1 MDAVKTLDE
10 KYELVREIKRGGFG
24 VVYYGR
30 DRMFSKP
37 VAIKAISPDLLGEAK
52 YVDLFQAESLS
63 VARLN
68 HHNIVRLYDIK
79 RTEDG
84 QFYIIMEFIDGVDL
98 GKLISAHRKGAV
110 HLPFHVGAYIMSQCC
125 AGLDYAHARR
135 DPDTHQPLN
144 IVHQDISPA
153 NIMANR
159 QGEIK
164 IIDFGLA
171 GARRRSHAQRGRKR
185 EVLLQGKI
193 AYIAPEQLN
202 GAKTLDRRSD
212 IFAAGLVLYEILTG
226 ERFFQHDDPA
236 PFIAALEAGN
246 WNFDLLGEKAV
257 PIALQQIVQR
267 ALQSHPENRYQT
279 ANQMYLDLMTF
290 LSIQESGPD
299 LANEVGRIVESVA
312 PGAKIEVD
320 STKDETPT
328 ESLRQLYTYSTP
340 ENGVHPNP
348 TLPVETVIDAIAIE
362 TVEEKTAVDDFTYK
376 MAPSPEPR
384 EKTTFTES
392 AIIATPGIVETR
404 TGREEPAPNGSKNES
419 PIQDVPFYQ
428 VLEEA
433 EEDDDEVR
441 TIIDVIRISTRSH
454 KKLILATLGGALGAF
469 LLFSILDTM
478 LHWTSYGA
486 GIYNALFPPAIR
498 IVSFPPNAQVS
509 LDDKLLPQTTP
520 LAINKISPGVHK
532 LRLSLPRFDPI
543 VRSIQVPARGQA
555 VVEGE
560 AAPKENQPYVFRFKT
575 TLELSS
581 KPTGAEV
588 YLNGIK
594 YTQATPCRVVWEVGT
609 PLQIEMD
616 RPGFA
621 RLTGFTFNTLE
632 GIESIED
639 RRLWR
644 FQRIE
649 QNREHFSVEGVFAKA
664 IVVTSTPPNA
674 EIYLDGSERPVGVT
688 GFTNRLLL
696 TLGTHTISLQKKNFL
711 AKTFTIQLDE
721 KSPEQYSET
730 LSRVVKI
737 LAREASGG
745 REIDLG
751 ATVVQMV
758 YENKTTRLKATTP
771 CEFTLL
777 PYKYT
782 VQLRKDGYRDMT
794 LTIPPTGAVV
804 IARMERIQVGIEVLV
819 VDEATGEPLQDVEIR
834 CRALVADGRETNIGD
849 TDDTGVSTRALP
861 PGEYRLT
868 VRKAGYR
875 EMSKDFTISLKG
887 KNRVIFKMA
896 VQ

>member
-30 DRMFSKP
+30 DRLFGKP

-52 YVDLFQAESLS
+52 YVDMFQAESLS

-79 RTEDG
+79 RTADG

-98 GKLISAHRKGAV
+98 GKLISAHRKGVV
-110 HLPFHVGAYIMSQCC
+110 HLPFHLGAYIIAQCC

-144 IVHQDISPA
+144 IVHQDISPG
-153 NIMANR
+153 NIMVNR

-164 IIDFGLA
+164 VIDFGLA

-185 EVLLQGKI
+185 EILLQGKL
-193 AYIAPEQLN
+193 AYMAPEQLN
-202 GAKTLDRRSD
+202 GAKGPDRRSD
-212 IFAAGLVLYEILTG
+212 IFSTGLVLYEILTG
-226 ERFFQHDDPA
+226 ERLFQQDDPA
-236 PFIAALEAGN
+236 QLIARLETGA
-246 WNFDLLGEKAV
+246 WNFDLLGAKET
-257 PIALQQIVQR
+257 PTALQQIVLR
-267 ALQSHPENRYQT
+267 AAQGHPENRYQT

-290 LSIQESGPD
+290 LATQDSGPD
-299 LANEVGRIVESVA
+299 LAGELGRIVASIA
-312 PGAKIEVD
+312 PATKFEVET
-320 STKDETPT
+320 SKEETPT
-328 ESLRQLYTYSTP
+328 ESLRKLYNYSTP
-340 ENGVHPNP
+340 ENGTHQNAAPP
-348 TLPVETVIDAIAIE
+348 LEPVIE
-362 TVEEKTAVDDFTYK
+362 AVTIEMVEEKADFSYK
-376 MAPSPEPR
+376 TTVPPEPSR
-384 EKTTFTES
+384 ENHFTPGT
-392 AIIATPGIVETR
+392 IVATPEIVEAQP
-404 TGREEPAPNGSKNES
+404 EPHEPENNRGNSEA

-428 VLEEA
+428 VIEEE
-433 EEDDDEVR
+433 EEDDGEVR

-454 KKLILATLGGALGAF
+454 KKLILATLGGVLGAF

-478 LHWTSYGA
+478 MQWTSYGA
-486 GIYNALFPPAIR
+486 GIYNTLFPPAIR

-532 LRLSLPRFDPI
+532 LRLSLSRFDPI
-543 VRSIQVPARGQA
+543 VRSIQVPARGEA

-581 KPTGAEV
+581 KPAGAEV

-594 YTQATPCRVVWEVGT
+594 YTQTTPCRVVWEVGS
-609 PLQIEMD
+609 PLQIELD

-621 RLTGFTFNTLE
+621 RLTGFTFNSLE
-632 GIESIED
+632 GVESIED

-649 QNREHFSVEGVFAKA
+649 QNREHFSLEGVFAKA
-664 IVVTSTPPNA
+664 IVVTSAPPNA
-674 EIYLDGSERPVGVT
+674 EIYLDGSDRPVGVT

-696 TLGTHTISLQKKNFL
+696 TMGTHTISLQKKDFL
-711 AKTFTIQLDE
+711 PKTFTIQLDE

-730 LSRVVKI
+730 LSRVVKV
-737 LAREASGG
+737 LAKDATGVRES
-745 REIDLG
+745 DLG
-751 ATVVQMV
+751 ATVLQLV
-758 YENKTTRLKATTP
+758 YENKTTRVKATTP

-782 VQLRKDGYRDMT
+782 VLLRKDGYRDMA
-794 LTIPPTGAVV
+794 LTIPPAGTVV
-804 IARMERIQVGIEVLV
+804 IGRMERIQVGIEVLV
-819 VDEATGEPLQDVEIR
+819 VNEATGEAMADVQIR
-834 CRALVADGRETNIGD
+834 CRALVADGREINIGD
-849 TDDTGVSTRALP
+849 TDDTGISTRDLP
-861 PGEYRLT
+861 PGEYRFT
-868 VRKAGYR
+868 ARKAGYR
-875 EMSKDFTISLKG
+875 DATRDFTIMPKG
-887 KNRVIFKMA
+887 KNRVVFKMVA
-896 VQ
+896 Q

>member
-10 KYELVREIKRGGFG
+10 KYEIVREIKRGGFG

-30 DRMFSKP
+30 DRLFGKP

-79 RTEDG
+79 HTDDG

-98 GKLISAHRKGAV
+98 GKLINAHRKGV
-110 HLPFHVGAYIMSQCC
+110 VTLPFHLGAYIMAQCC

-153 NIMANR
+153 NIMVNR

-193 AYIAPEQLN
+193 AYTAPEQLN
-202 GAKTLDRRSD
+202 GAKSLDRRSD

-236 PFIAALEAGN
+236 QLIAVLEAGN
-246 WNFDLLGEKAV
+246 WNFDLLGEKAAPV
-257 PIALQQIVQR
+257 ALQQIVHR
-267 ALQSHPENRYQT
+267 AVQSHPENRYQT
-279 ANQMYLDLMTF
+279 ANQMYLDLMTY

-299 LANEVGRIVESVA
+299 LANELGRLVDSVA
-312 PGAKIEVD
+312 PSAKLEVAAP
-320 STKDETPT
+320 KDETPT
-328 ESLRQLYTYSTP
+328 ESLRKLYSHSTS
-340 ENGVHPNP
+340 ENGVHQPP
-348 TLPVETVIDAIAIE
+348 APSVETEVDAIVIE
-362 TVEEKTAVDDFTYK
+362 TVEEKTVEGDFAYK
-376 MAPSPEPR
+376 APAEPR
-384 EKTTFTES
+384 DQDRLTDS
-392 AIIATPGIVETR
+392 AIVATPEVVETWNER
-404 TGREEPAPNGSKNES
+404 SEPPNNGSATEA

-428 VLEEA
+428 VIEEA

-454 KKLILATLGGALGAF
+454 KKLILATLGGVLGAF

-478 LHWTSYGA
+478 MQWTSYGA
-486 GIYNALFPPAIR
+486 GIYNKLFPPAIR
-498 IVSFPPNAQVS
+498 IVSFPPNAQIS

-532 LRLSLPRFDPI
+532 LILSLPRFDPI

-594 YTQATPCRVVWEVGT
+594 YTQPTPCRVVWEVGT

-632 GIESIED
+632 GVESIED

-649 QNREHFSVEGVFAKA
+649 QNREHYSVEGVFAKA

-674 EIYLDGSERPVGVT
+674 EIYLDGSDRPVGVT

-696 TLGTHTISLQKKNFL
+696 TLGTHTISLRKKDFL
-711 AKTFTIQLDE
+711 PKTFTIQLDE

-737 LAREASGG
+737 LARDASGG

-751 ATVVQMV
+751 ATVLQMV

-782 VQLRKDGYRDMT
+782 LQLRKDGYRDLA
-794 LTIPPTGAVV
+794 LTIPPTGSVV
-804 IARMERIQVGIEVLV
+804 IARMERIQVGVEVLV

-834 CRALVADGRETNIGD
+834 CRSLVADGREINIGD

-868 VRKAGYR
+868 ARKAGYG
-875 EMSKDFTISLKG
+875 EMSKNFTISPKG

-896 VQ
+896 AQQ

>member
-10 KYELVREIKRGGFG
+10 KYELIREIKRGGFG

-30 DRMFSKP
+30 DRLFGKP

-79 RTEDG
+79 HTNDG
-84 QFYIIMEFIDGVDL
+84 QFYIIMEFIDGADL
-98 GKLISAHRKGAV
+98 GKLISAYRKGAAP
-110 HLPFHVGAYIMSQCC
+110 LPFHLGAYIMAQCC

-153 NIMANR
+153 NIMINR

-193 AYIAPEQLN
+193 AYTAPEQLN
-202 GAKTLDRRSD
+202 GAKNLDRRSD

-236 PFIAALEAGN
+236 QLIAALEAGN
-246 WNFDLLGEKAV
+246 WNFDLLGEKAAPV
-257 PIALQQIVQR
+257 ALQQIVQR
-267 ALQSHPENRYQT
+267 AVQSHPENRYQT

-299 LANEVGRIVESVA
+299 LANELGRL
-312 PGAKIEVD
+312 VD
-320 STKDETPT
+320 SIAPSAKLEAASPKDETPT
-328 ESLRQLYTYSTP
+328 ESLRQLYTYSAS
-340 ENGVHPNP
+340 ENGVHQNP
-348 TLPVETVIDAIAIE
+348 ALPVETAIDAIAIE
-362 TVEEKTAVDDFTYK
+362 TVEEKIVEENSTYK
-376 MAPSPEPR
+376 APPEPR
-384 EKTTFTES
+384 DQNSFTDS
-392 AIIATPGIVETR
+392 AIIAPPEIVEAWNER
-404 TGREEPAPNGSKNES
+404 QEPANNGSPTAA

-428 VLEEA
+428 VIEET

-454 KKLILATLGGALGAF
+454 KNLILATLGGALGVF

-478 LHWTSYGA
+478 MQWTGYGA
-486 GIYNALFPPAIR
+486 GIYNTLFPPAIR
-498 IVSFPPNAQVS
+498 IVSFPPNAQIS
-509 LDDKLLPQTTP
+509 LDDKMLPQTTP

-532 LRLSLPRFDPI
+532 LILSLPRFDPI

-581 KPTGAEV
+581 KPTSAEV

-594 YTQATPCRVVWEVGT
+594 YTQTTPCRVVWEVGT

-632 GIESIED
+632 GVESIED

-674 EIYLDGSERPVGVT
+674 EIYLDGSDRPVGVT

-696 TLGTHTISLQKKNFL
+696 TLGTHTISLRKKDFL
-711 AKTFTIQLDE
+711 PKTFTIQLDE

-730 LSRVVKI
+730 LSRVVRI
-737 LAREASGG
+737 LARDAGGG

-751 ATVVQMV
+751 ATVLQMV

-782 VQLRKDGYRDMT
+782 VQLRKDGYRDLA

-819 VDEATGEPLQDVEIR
+819 IDEATGEPLQDVEIR
-834 CRALVADGRETNIGD
+834 CRALVADGREINIGD
-849 TDDTGVSTRALP
+849 TDDTGVSTRTLP

-868 VRKAGYR
+868 ARKAGYGDL
-875 EMSKDFTISLKG
+875 SKNFTLSPKG
-887 KNRVIFKMA
+887 KNRVIFKMTA
-896 VQ
+896 PQ

>member
-30 DRMFSKP
+30 DRLFGKP

-110 HLPFHVGAYIMSQCC
+110 NLPFHLGAYIMSQCC

-144 IVHQDISPA
+144 IVHQDITPA
-153 NIMANR
+153 NIMVNR

-202 GAKTLDRRSD
+202 GAKNLDRRSD

-236 PFIAALEAGN
+236 QFIAALEAGN

-257 PIALQQIVQR
+257 PVALQQILQR

-299 LANEVGRIVESVA
+299 LANELGRIVEGVVPS
-312 PGAKIEVD
+312 AKPDVD
-320 STKDETPT
+320 PPKDETPT
-328 ESLRQLYTYSTP
+328 ESLRKLFTYSTP

-348 TLPVETVIDAIAIE
+348 AAAAETVIDAIAIE
-362 TVEEKTAVDDFTYK
+362 TVEDNTVPEGFTYK
-376 MAPSPEPR
+376 AAPAAEPR
-384 EKTTFTES
+384 GKTSLTDS
-392 AIIATPGIVETR
+392 AIIAAPEIAETR
-404 TGREEPAPNGSKNES
+404 VEREQAKNNSNASEA

-428 VLEEA
+428 VIEEA

-454 KKLILATLGGALGAF
+454 KKLIFATLGGALGVF

-478 LHWTSYGA
+478 MQWTGYGT

-532 LRLSLPRFDPI
+532 LSLSLSRFDPI

-560 AAPKENQPYVFRFKT
+560 TAPKENQPYVFRFKT

-581 KPTGAEV
+581 KPAGAEV

-594 YTQATPCRVVWEVGT
+594 YTQTTPCRVVWEVGT

-616 RPGFA
+616 RPNFA

-674 EIYLDGSERPVGVT
+674 EIYLDGSDRPVGVT

-696 TLGTHTISLQKKNFL
+696 TLGTHTISLQKKDFL
-711 AKTFTIQLDE
+711 PKTFTIQLDE

-737 LAREASGG
+737 LARDASGG

-751 ATVVQMV
+751 ATVLQMV

-782 VQLRKDGYRDMT
+782 VQLRKDGYRDLT

-834 CRALVADGRETNIGD
+834 CRALSADGRETNIGD
-849 TDDTGVSTRALP
+849 TDDTGISTRALP

-868 VRKAGYR
+868 ARKAGYR
-875 EMSKDFTISLKG
+875 EMSKDFTISSKG
-887 KNRVIFKMA
+887 KNRVVFKMA
-896 VQ
+896 AP